1 MENIII
7 FANKKYKLLKFMYDN
22 QIKIKEDEHI
32 SMAQQ
37 EIADI
42 LHTAKLK
49 VNLTIKEF
57 KDCGFIENYK
67 GKRDKYIIT
76 DKGLKVIKL
85 FENKQEKLKWG
96 KQNCT
101 RVFYKAENQ

>member
-1 MENIII
+1 MEHLIL

-22 QIKIKEDEHI
+22 QIKVKEDKYI

-37 EIADI
+37 EMADM

-57 KDCGFIENYK
+57 KECGFIENYK
-67 GKRDKYIIT
+67 GKRGKYVFT
-76 DKGLKVIKL
+76 DKGIKVLRL
-85 FENKQEKLKWG
+85 FENK
-96 KQNCT
+96 
-101 RVFYKAENQ
+101 